1 MDLGSGLSTQ
11 YIDKEKRILTEIGFN
26 YSLMYRINKEVSNI
40 YGLRGSFQEQL
51 RNNPPPLPVT
61 LAYDSASLSE
71 KKELEKT
78 IEHLSSMNNK
88 GTGTGKMIKDIEVLI
103 DVVVKYDAI
112 SNALRI
118 HSEIIKETRE
128 KIAQLSNSEH
138 KTVLNHLLEPEFYS
152 QDVSEKIRSN
162 YDEKLDQS

>member
-1 MDLGSGLSTQ
+1 M
-11 YIDKEKRILTEIGFN
+11 
-26 YSLMYRINKEVSNI
+26 
-40 YGLRGSFQEQL
+40 YGLGGSLQKRL
-51 RNNPPPLPVT
+51 RNKPPPLPVT
-61 LAYDSASLSE
+61 LGYDSASFSE

-88 GTGTGKMIKDIEVLI
+88 ETGTGTGKMIKDIEVLI

-138 KTVLNHLLEPEFYS
+138 
-152 QDVSEKIRSN
+152 
-162 YDEKLDQS
+162 

>member
-1 MDLGSGLSTQ
+1 
-11 YIDKEKRILTEIGFN
+11 
-26 YSLMYRINKEVSNI
+26 
-40 YGLRGSFQEQL
+40 
-51 RNNPPPLPVT
+51 
-61 LAYDSASLSE
+61 
-71 KKELEKT
+71 
-78 IEHLSSMNNK
+78 MNNK